1 MKLTPTLLA
10 VAGIALGQALALPAM
25 AQEASETA
33 PQTGEIATAPEPSLR
48 LIAADDVTL
57 DEYLWTSR
65 VLVVFAQTER
75 DPRFQEQLDALFED
89 PEALIT
95 RDLVVIVDHDPE
107 ARSSIR
113 ARLRPRGFMLAIIE
127 KDGQVMSRKPSPRTT
142 REIAAIVDRFPMRRQ
157 EMLERRPAGR

>member
-1 MKLTPTLLA
+1 MKRTPTLLA
-10 VAGIALGQALALPAM
+10 VAAIALGQALAFPAAAQDAPSTQSELPA
-25 AQEASETA
+25 A
-33 PQTGEIATAPEPSLR
+33 PSLT
-48 LIAADDVTL
+48 LINAADATL

-65 VLVVFAQTER
+65 VLVVFAQTDR

-89 PEALIT
+89 PEALSS
-95 RDLVVIVDHDPE
+95 RDLVVIVDPDPE

-127 KDGQVMSRKPSPRTT
+127 KDGQVMSRKPSPRTV